1 MNEEALAVWERELEE
16 DLSNEYIDELVKAAQ
31 ESTIAD
37 HVTAEINLARFIRGV
52 NRDLQSRAISLT
64 DLLKEY
70 QVEE

>member
-16 DLSNEYIDELVKAAQ
+16 DLSDEYIDELVTAAQ
-31 ESTIAD
+31 ESPIAD

-52 NRDLQSRAISLT
+52 NRDLQFRAISLT
-64 DLLKEY
+64 DRLNEY